1 MKRRVP
7 IQCPICDVN
16 LHPTDPFSDIRFD
29 QTLQDLTYMI
39 DLGYKKFKTE
49 HFYVTCWIFQSC
61 NSKSVAYISA

>member
-1 MKRRVP
+1 MEHIYDQMKRRVP

-49 HFYVTCWIFQSC
+49 HF
-61 NSKSVAYISA
+61 

>member
-1 MKRRVP
+1 MEHIYDQMKRRVP

-39 DLGYKKFKTE
+39 DKGYKNSKQNI
-49 HFYVTCWIFQSC
+49 FYVRSWIFQSF
-61 NSKSVAYISA
+61 